1 MVDTPSSL
9 TVRFETPI
17 EALDKRWSGL
27 FPVEVRD
34 IKTQV
39 LRARGVS
46 GNTLGI
52 PPGTYFV
59 TATLPDGREIA
70 SENPVSIETG
80 MNVEVVLPSAEL
92 RFPESLRPVNTI
104 SATVKDYVR
113 PLTEYFSAQQ
123 AAVLRGNWLTAK
135 FGAPSAAFKREATAR
150 TSLEFNFSDLP
161 AIFEISLERATA
173 PNGDKVRV
181 CDYFALP
188 VEKSGKTTISWS
200 IEQTSRLPML
210 TYDFNDGSLNSFCD
224 FIQNGQ
230 AMEARVLS
238 RVLLQSE
245 QLSEESSA
253 RPLRATLGAYVM
265 LRANEVDNLDFLT
278 GSLVESCG
286 AVPDVLAVR
295 MEYLA
300 RMGKHDEAIKTLLQ
314 IPEVGAPTFRS
325 GLGYVA
331 DRAKLYSTAS
341 LDRTGNRLPE
351 EQLKLVKR
359 IAYVFGELA
368 ASLDLTQSVCTF
380 RRPTH
385 LISPEP

>member
-1 MVDTPSSL
+1 VKFDTPL
-9 TVRFETPI
+9 ETS
-17 EALDKRWSGL
+17 DKRWSGS

-46 GNTLGI
+46 GSTLGI

-59 TATLPDGREIA
+59 TATLPDGQEIA
-70 SENPVSIETG
+70 SEDPVSVGTG
-80 MNVEVVLPSAEL
+80 MNVEVVLPSAAL
-92 RFPESLRPVNTI
+92 RFPESLRPTNTI
-104 SATVKDYVR
+104 SAAVKDYIR

-135 FGAPSAAFKREATAR
+135 FGASSAAFKREATSR
-150 TSLEFNFSDLP
+150 TSLEFAFSDLP
-161 AIFEISLERATA
+161 AIFEISLERAATA
-173 PNGDKVRV
+173 NGDNVRA

-188 VEKSGKTTISWS
+188 VEKSGKTAISWA
-200 IEQTSRLPML
+200 IDQKSRLPML
-210 TYDFNDGSLNSFCD
+210 TYDFNDGALNSFCD

-230 AMEARVLS
+230 TVEARVLS

-245 QLSEESSA
+245 QLSAESSV
-253 RPLRATLGAYVM
+253 RPLRAALGAYVL
-265 LRANEVDNLDFLT
+265 LRANEVDNLDPLT
-278 GSLVESCG
+278 ASLVESSG

-314 IPEVGAPTFRS
+314 IPEVGAPAFRS
-325 GLGYVA
+325 GFGYVA

-341 LDRTGNRLPE
+341 LERNGIPLPE
-351 EQLKLVKR
+351 DQLNLVKR

-380 RRPTH
+380 RHPTH
-385 LISPEP
+385 LISPDP

>member
-1 MVDTPSSL
+1 MVDTTSSL
-9 TVRFETPI
+9 TVRFDTPI
-17 EALDKRWSGL
+17 ETSDKRWSGS

-46 GNTLGI
+46 GNTLEI

-70 SENPVSIETG
+70 SEDTVSVETG

-104 SATVKDYVR
+104 SATVKDYIR
-113 PLTEYFSAQQ
+113 PLTEYFSSQQ

-135 FGAPSAAFKREATAR
+135 FGAQSAAFKREATSR

-161 AIFEISLERATA
+161 AIFEISFERATT

-188 VEKSGKTTISWS
+188 VEKSGKTTISWT
-200 IEQTSRLPML
+200 IDQKSRLPMV

-230 AMEARVLS
+230 TVEARVLS

-245 QLSEESSA
+245 QLSAESSV
-253 RPLRATLGAYVM
+253 RPLRATLGAYVL

-278 GSLVESCG
+278 TSLVESCG
-286 AVPDVLAVR
+286 AVPDALAVR

-314 IPEVGAPTFRS
+314 MPEIGAPSFRS
-325 GLGYVA
+325 GFGYVA

-341 LDRTGNRLPE
+341 LDRIGIPLPDG
-351 EQLKLVKR
+351 QLNLIKR

-380 RRPTH
+380 RQPAH
-385 LISPEP
+385 LTSPEP